1 MLETEKDLDM
11 RIELVV
17 SLGLLGEK
25 SGVVIAALI
34 KLLSDS
40 EDELRRRAA
49 RTLGTFGTAAAPAAD
64 ELLKVASGEK
74 VKDIRVDAVRAF
86 GSALGSGLKGRVKDI
101 LAILSDR
108 EYEVRL
114 AVVEEVGALGN
125 ELRDDV
131 ETLRVLRGRL
141 SDPHVKVREAASVAI
156 KKIEKKPESKD
167 PKKNLNPKM
176 SPEPIGVSDE

>member
-25 SGVVIAALI
+25 SGAVIEALV
-34 KLLSDS
+34 KLLSDP

-49 RTLGTFGTAAAPAAD
+49 PHLWALSEPRPAPAAD
-64 ELLKVASGEK
+64 ALFKVAGGEK

-86 GSALGSGLKGRVKDI
+86 GSALGQGLKGRVKDI
-101 LAILSDR
+101 LTILSDR

-125 ELRDDV
+125 ELR
-131 ETLRVLRGRL
+131 G
-141 SDPHVKVREAASVAI
+141 
-156 KKIEKKPESKD
+156 
-167 PKKNLNPKM
+167 
-176 SPEPIGVSDE
+176 